1 MQTIIGQFGSVPR
14 AHAAIDALFERK
26 YDKADISYLA
36 NDGFGEVALSEG
48 RPSSATSGVLALLA
62 GVGTVTIPGVRPVL
76 AAGPHAVAFAGT
88 ADGTAEDGTVWPNAL
103 AKFGVPDHQANV
115 YGEAVR
121 AGGALVLVRG
131 TEALVDNIEAIL
143 ASHGPVSIHSYLSDW
158 EA

>member
-1 MQTIIGQFGSVPR
+1 MQTIIGQFSDVSR

-26 YDKADISYLA
+26 YDRADIGYLA

-48 RPSSATSGVLALLA
+48 RPSSATSGVLGLLL
-62 GVGTVTIPGVRPVL
+62 GLGTMTIPGIGPLL
-76 AAGPHAVAFAGT
+76 AAGPLAVGLAGT
-88 ADGTAEDGTVWPNAL
+88 TAGAAEADAAWPHAL
-103 AKFGVPDHQANV
+103 AKFGVPDHQARV
-115 YGEAVR
+115 YGETIR

-143 ASHGPVSIHSYLSDW
+143 ASHGPVSIQSYLSDW